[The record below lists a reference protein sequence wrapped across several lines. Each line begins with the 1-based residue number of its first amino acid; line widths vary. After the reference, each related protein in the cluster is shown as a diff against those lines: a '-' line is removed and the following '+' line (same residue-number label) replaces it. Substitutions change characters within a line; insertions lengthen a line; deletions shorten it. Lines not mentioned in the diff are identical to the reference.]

1 MDDQGKLIVGAFL
14 GAQLQAPT
22 KQIREDM
29 LGFSH
34 WDIETRTLYD
44 QGEP

>member
-1 MDDQGKLIVGAFL
+1 MDYQRKLIVGAFL
-14 GAQLQAPT
+14 GAQFQAPT
-22 KQIREDM
+22 KQICEDM

-44 QGEP
+44 QGGP